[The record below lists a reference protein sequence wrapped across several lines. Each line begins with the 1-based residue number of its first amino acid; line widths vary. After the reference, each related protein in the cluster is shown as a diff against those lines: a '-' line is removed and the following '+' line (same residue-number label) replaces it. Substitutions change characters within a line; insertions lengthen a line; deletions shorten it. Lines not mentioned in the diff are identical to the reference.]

1 MDDAGLYVMSI
12 AADLMGLHPS
22 TLRLWER
29 RGLIAPS
36 RTPGGTRLYS
46 NADVQRMRRIAE
58 LAHDGVNLEGIRRI
72 LTLEDELAAL
82 HASIDPPTDDPA
94 RPRDGRESGRGAES
108 TTTL

>member
-1 MDDAGLYVMSI
+1 MNDTGLYVMSI

-46 NADVQRMRRIAE
+46 DTDVHRMRRIAE

-72 LTLEDELAAL
+72 LTLEDELAAIRTSTGP
-82 HASIDPPTDDPA
+82 HTPPP
-94 RPRDGRESGRGAES
+94 RPERA
-108 TTTL
+108 T

>member
-1 MDDAGLYVMSI
+1 VDDLGVYVMSI

-46 NADVQRMRRIAE
+46 NADVHRMRRIAE
-58 LAHDGVNLEGIRRI
+58 LAQDGVNLEGIRRI
-72 LTLEDELAAL
+72 LTLEDELAAIR
-82 HASIDPPTDDPA
+82 ASTGPHTQPPTPA
-94 RPRDGRESGRGAES
+94 RKPG
-108 TTTL
+108 

>member
-1 MDDAGLYVMSI
+1 VVRRLDDREHTVDNMGLYVMSI

-46 NADVQRMRRIAE
+46 DADLHRMRRIAE
-58 LAHDGVNLEGIRRI
+58 LAQDGVNLEGIRRI

-82 HASIDPPTDDPA
+82 RTSIGPPTTPNVQ
-94 RPRDGRESGRGAES
+94 PG
-108 TTTL
+108 